1 MKTNSYFIILILLLT
16 IAACKKDNSSSNSD
30 VKPVTININ
39 LSYEA
44 AHTELGMSLE
54 KTQVKIT
61 NLTTTQT
68 YTAAASADGS
78 VEFKDVAP
86 GNYDVSAVQTISAAD
101 YNLKAGTNLTEA
113 VIFNGILSRQSL
125 VQNSKLSIVL
135 KTGRVGDLVI
145 KQIYYSGSHVTNGAV
160 FRDQFVEIYN
170 NSNATLYADSL
181 YFGQIVNVS
190 SALNKVDFS
199 RGYYLPG
206 GQYDWTK
213 SIGMSNSK
221 ANTDY
226 VYMSSLFMIPG
237 NGKQYPILPGTSII
251 IASNA
256 MNHKMPYTGT
266 DGKAIAIKDPSLTVD
281 LSKADFEVYL
291 GNQNDINPLASDL
304 DNPAV
309 PNLTVLD
316 RGSNRDLVLDV
327 LGRDGLVI
335 FKSAADPRIWKKFP
349 TPDVVQ
355 VIASTKTYYQV
366 PVAILIDGVG
376 LNQTAAINRA
386 PKYMNDVIDA
396 GEIFTAK
403 GSYSSQSVL
412 RKTNKMVNGRVI
424 LKDTNNSSNDFG
436 VLNLVDASKSASSFI
451 N

>member
-1 MKTNSYFIILILLLT
+1 MKKNSYFLILIFLLT
-16 IAACKKDNSSSNSD
+16 VAACKKDNTSGNSD
-30 VKPVTININ
+30 VKPVTINVN

-44 AHTELGMSLE
+44 ENTELGMPLE

-68 YTAAASADGS
+68 YTAAAGADGS

-113 VIFNGILSRQSL
+113 VVFNGILSRQSI
-125 VQNSKLSIVL
+125 VQNSKLSMVL

-181 YFGQIVNVS
+181 YFGQTVNVS

-199 RGYYLPG
+199 KGYYLSG

-213 SIGMSNSK
+213 SIGMSDSK

-237 NGKQYPILPGTSII
+237 NGKQYPVLPGTSII
-251 IASNA
+251 IAANA
-256 MNHKMPYTGT
+256 MNHKIPYIGA
-266 DGKAIAIKDPSLTVD
+266 DGKAIPIKDPSLTVD

-291 GNQNDINPLASDL
+291 GNQSDISPLASDL
-304 DNPAV
+304 DNPSV
-309 PNLTVLD
+309 PNLTVID
-316 RGSNRDLVLDV
+316 RGGNRDLVIDV

-335 FKSAADPRIWKKFP
+335 FKSAVDPRIWRKFAS
-349 TPDVVQ
+349 PDVNQ
-355 VIASTKTYYQV
+355 IIATTKTYYQV
-366 PVAILIDGVG
+366 PVNVLIDGVG
-376 LNQTAAINRA
+376 LNHTTVNNRV
-386 PKYMNDVIDA
+386 PKYMNDVVDA
-396 GEIFTAK
+396 GETFTTK
-403 GSYSSQSVL
+403 GSYSSQSVV
-412 RKTNKMVNGRVI
+412 RKTSKTVNGRVI

-436 VLNLVDASKSASSFI
+436 VLNMADASKSASSFI